1 MEDKQ
6 YIHKPVVF
14 NMRNPYHRKVFE
26 WMAAETSNYSGF
38 IFQTIAMRYEGFTR
52 SQPKLESEVEVDEW
66 L

>member
-1 MEDKQ
+1 
-6 YIHKPVVF
+6 
-14 NMRNPYHRKVFE
+14 MRNPYHRKVFE